1 MVQRQ
6 LSRVYHICQSVS
18 FVAGPRRAQQHSS
31 RSSCPVSST
40 SDFTSTPLADH
51 PGQKVYSTSQTRIQN
66 LKSYKDTSVHRC
78 DYTPYCSSYPGRG
91 STRVPRPRPLWRR
104 AIRAC
109 ILLPSPGGRRAIAA
123 LPRPPHPPPSPR
135 PSLLSSCRPSLR
147 SFFTPLVSSF
157 TAHHQASSHVGRP
170 RRAAYEASRAPRRA
184 RAWCARK

>member
-1 MVQRQ
+1 MYTTSV
-6 LSRVYHICQSVS
+6 SQSVS
-18 FVAGPRRAQQHSS
+18 SPAPGELSSTAS
-31 RSSCPVSST
+31 RSSCPDSCVPALAT

-135 PSLLSSCRPSLR
+135 PSLLSSCRPPLR
-147 SFFTPLVSSF
+147 SFFTPLVSLF
-157 TAHHQASSHVGRP
+157 TAPHQCLASSHVGRP